1 MKLLVI
7 GGTRFI
13 CLATVRRA
21 VEIDHDGQCSIGV
34 DMRLE
39 GQKDENSEHD

>member
-21 VEIDHDGQCSIGV
+21 VECSIGV
-34 DMRLE
+34 NMWLE
-39 GQKDENSEHD
+39 GQKDENFKHD